1 MPAVNK
7 IDSNFTGGTRY
18 AEEATIGV
26 LPGSPVWKGLEINSF
41 SGFSG
46 KLALMA
52 RRPISENRRA
62 KKGDVVDIDGAGG
75 FNLDLVQNGLQ
86 DILQGVF
93 FADLRRKA
101 EFGDGSGVITAVDG
115 SAETYGAA
123 SGLDVF
129 RAGDLVFATG
139 FGTVANNGLKRVTTA
154 SATAPVVAEN
164 ITTEA
169 SPPAAAKLTQ
179 VGFQFA
185 SGDATMT
192 VSGAFP
198 VLGTTAKNCT
208 QLGLVPGE
216 WIYIGGDT
224 SSLAFATAACNGF
237 ARVRSVTASAITL
250 DKTQFTAVTDNGS
263 GKTVQIFFGRV
274 LKDESGANI
283 VRRTYNIERKLGIP
297 DTDNPSSY
305 QSEYLVGAVANTM
318 KLNVTQASKATV
330 DIEFMGIDFEKRTAA
345 TGLKSG
351 SRPAIV
357 SEDAFNTSSDFAR
370 IKMARVSTT
379 TGAPS
384 ALFAYVTDLNFA
396 VSNNVSPDK
405 AVGLLGAFEMTAG
418 LFDVT
423 GGCTAYFCDVAA
435 VEAVRDNAD
444 VTIDAILVKNNAGMV
459 IDIPLLALGN
469 GQIDVV
475 QDQAVKVPLEMV
487 AGDAAAVYSGFDHV
501 CLMSFFDYLPDA
513 AE

>member
-1 MPAVNK
+1 MPAVSK
-7 IDSNFTGGTRY
+7 LDGNFTGGTRY

-26 LPGSPVWKGLEINSF
+26 LGGSPVWKGLEINSF
-41 SGFSG
+41 SNFSG

-93 FADLRRKA
+93 FADLRPKA
-101 EFGDGSGVITAVDG
+101 EFGNGSGVITVIDDAPKTF
-115 SAETYGAA
+115 AAA

-129 RAGDLVFATG
+129 SANDLVLATG
-139 FGTVANNGLKRVTTA
+139 CGVAANNRLFLVVSAVAALVTVTETTA
-154 SATAPVVAEN
+154 A
-164 ITTEA
+164 EA

-185 SGDATMT
+185 SGDATLT

-198 VLGTTAKNCT
+198 VLGTTAKDCT
-208 QLGLVPGE
+208 EFGLVPGE

-224 SSLAFATAACNGF
+224 SGLAFATAACNGF
-237 ARVRSVTASAITL
+237 ARVRSVTATAITL

-274 LKDESGANI
+274 LKDESGTNI

-318 KLNVTQASKATV
+318 KLNVTQSSKVTV

-351 SRPAIV
+351 DRPAIV

-370 IKMARVSTT
+370 IKMALVSTT

-475 QDQAVKVPLEMV
+475 QDQAVKVPLDMV
-487 AGDAAAVYSGFDHV
+487 AGDAAAVSSGFDHV